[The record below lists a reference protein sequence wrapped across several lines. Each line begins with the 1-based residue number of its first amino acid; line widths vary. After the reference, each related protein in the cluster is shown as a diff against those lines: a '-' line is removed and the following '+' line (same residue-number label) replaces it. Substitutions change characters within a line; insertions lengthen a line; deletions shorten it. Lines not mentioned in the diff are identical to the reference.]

1 LYKSGEIIK
10 TIGHQFLGLTYIYH
24 YGIILVEGD
33 QVYVLHNGRE
43 RGAIKDPIEEFLK
56 DREIHSISHSNLEIL
71 SNKEILLR
79 FEHCKS
85 NWDVLN
91 FNCEHFID
99 CMTNRNRNSEQLLKF
114 IVFSTIVILLIKV
127 KNE

>member
-1 LYKSGEIIK
+1 MYKSGEIIK
-10 TIGHQFLGLTYIYH
+10 TIGHQFLGVTYVYH
-24 YGIILVEGD
+24 YGVILVEGD
-33 QVYVLHNGRE
+33 YIYVLHNSRE
-43 RGAIKDPIEEFLK
+43 RGVVKDDIEFFLK
-56 DREIHSISHSNLEIL
+56 NREIADVIPSNLENI
-71 SNKEILLR
+71 SNKDILLR

-114 IVFSTIVILLIKV
+114 IVFSTIIILLIKV

>member
-1 LYKSGEIIK
+1 MYKSGEIIK
-10 TIGHQFLGLTYIYH
+10 TIAHQIFGRPYMFH
-24 YGIILVEGD
+24 YGVILVED
-33 QVYVLHNGRE
+33 DEVYVLHNGRE
-43 RGAIKDPIEEFLK
+43 RGVVKETLDKFLK
-56 DREIHSISHSNLEIL
+56 NREVYEIESSNLERF

-91 FNCEHFID
+91 FNCEHFVD

-114 IVFSTIVILLIKV
+114 IVFSTLVVLIIKMR
-127 KNE
+127 NE